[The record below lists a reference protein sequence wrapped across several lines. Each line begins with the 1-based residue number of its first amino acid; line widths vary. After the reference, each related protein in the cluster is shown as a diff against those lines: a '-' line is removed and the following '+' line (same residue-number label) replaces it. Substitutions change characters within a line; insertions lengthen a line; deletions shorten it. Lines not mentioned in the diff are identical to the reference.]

1 MAAARER
8 AAAAKNRA
16 VVAKERTLATTGEQL
31 QDSIEPGRAEKAGPL
46 AIDALAK
53 GATMGLPLIPL
64 PLETRA
70 GRSIGKRLIGRLQ
83 DASHDHPQGDPVGRS
98 GARVIDAR

>member
-1 MAAARER
+1 MTNSDKSEDIQDGINQFDQEQGERPPRSRMAAARER

-64 PLETRA
+64 PLETEL
-70 GRSIGKRLIGRLQ
+70 SV
-83 DASHDHPQGDPVGRS
+83 P
-98 GARVIDAR
+98 